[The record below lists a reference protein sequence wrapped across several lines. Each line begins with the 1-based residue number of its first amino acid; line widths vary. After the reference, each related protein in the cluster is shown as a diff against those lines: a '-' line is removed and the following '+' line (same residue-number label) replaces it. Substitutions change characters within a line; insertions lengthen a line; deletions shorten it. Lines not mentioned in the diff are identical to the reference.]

1 MAIYM
6 LWFSMT
12 LAVEN
17 HAQNAFT
24 NIDAH
29 KYYAHLVFETLN
41 VYLRLPSEYSC
52 VDFEHITFSLMRNIL
67 YILYKMDL
75 VVFVRY

>member
-1 MAIYM
+1 M
-6 LWFSMT
+6 LKMHLLTST
-12 LAVEN
+12 L
-17 HAQNAFT
+17 T
-24 NIDAH
+24 I
-29 KYYAHLVFETLN
+29 YYAYLVFETLN